1 MGLFGTILIYFV
13 FCFLPVLLSSLGWSG
28 RTGPEGYAY
37 AQYSARPHCKQ
48 TLLNFSNLKRLK
60 KKLEQI
66 EFQNLTNFV
75 VWPQCDKLGG
85 TCSTLAVA
93 LMLCYGLSLTS
104 QLSSIR
110 DRSSVTRLS
119 LNKRQQQQKS
129 IFRAAL
135 ISPTFLPREC
145 HLPLSSFPLLL
156 RRLKENTEQNLVL

>member
-1 MGLFGTILIYFV
+1 
-13 FCFLPVLLSSLGWSG
+13 
-28 RTGPEGYAY
+28 
-37 AQYSARPHCKQ
+37 
-48 TLLNFSNLKRLK
+48 
-60 KKLEQI
+60 
-66 EFQNLTNFV
+66 
-75 VWPQCDKLGG
+75 
-85 TCSTLAVA
+85 
-93 LMLCYGLSLTS
+93 MLCYGLSLTS

-156 RRLKENTEQNLVL
+156 RRLKENTEQNLVLWPKKTYRQFQFSLDKPGKNLNFCISWGAEDWFPKIFKESKGHVWIEILGLLQPSSLCFVLHHSFSSFELERILAT